1 MSETSSFEELLE
13 RDGKLVYTNVG
24 VSMMPLL
31 RQHRDVMVIGRVP
44 EGERLKKYDAPLYKR
59 RNGQYILHRILEV
72 REKDYVVCGDNCW
85 QKERVTDAQIL
96 GVLQAV
102 VRDGREIPV
111 TDKKYLWYVH
121 LWCDFYPIRARLFW
135 CRDKAKRALGKLKRM
150 LK

>member
-44 EGERLKKYDAPLYKR
+44 KGERLKKYDAPLYKR

-85 QKERVTDAQIL
+85 
-96 GVLQAV
+96 
-102 VRDGREIPV
+102 
-111 TDKKYLWYVH
+111 
-121 LWCDFYPIRARLFW
+121 
-135 CRDKAKRALGKLKRM
+135 
-150 LK
+150 